1 MAAVAAAVPTFK
13 LVQVVLAAAV
23 LVVFLLAQTELL
35 VQATLAAV
43 AVAVAIPLLSMLLVV
58 PEDQAA

>member
-1 MAAVAAAVPTFK
+1 MAAAVAVVPTFK

-23 LVVFLLAQTELL
+23 LVAFLLAQTELL

-43 AVAVAIPLLSMLLVV
+43 AAAVAIPLLSMLLVV
-58 PEDQAA
+58 PEDQAT